1 MVNEQNLIISSIEC
15 FSPIGKSDHKTVMFT
30 LYTGVDDTNDQ
41 EVEFVY
47 ELNKGKYELMR
58 NSVAELDWNRA
69 LSNSSV
75 DQCWDMIKSV
85 ILNKMEEYIPKVRK
99 KKNSKKSPIWM
110 NGVLRKKVKQKY
122 ALYKTYFIT
131 KMHEITTSI

>member
-1 MVNEQNLIISSIEC
+1 MSKNLISSIEH
-15 FSPIGKSDHKTVMFT
+15 FSPIGKSDHETVMFT

-47 ELNKGKYELMR
+47 ELNKGRYELMR

-75 DQCWDMIKSV
+75 DQCWDMIKSQ
-85 ILNKMEEYIPKVRK
+85 KEEK
-99 KKNSKKSPIWM
+99 
-110 NGVLRKKVKQKY
+110 LKKVSNIDEWGVTEKGE
-122 ALYKTYFIT
+122 T
-131 KMHEITTSI
+131 KVCSVQYIFENKKCTRLQQVYRTT